1 MTVAADQKCFR
12 SVIWLLPAAYVAH
25 IVEEYVGGFPVWV
38 TQVVGGSFNNIAFAL
53 NNAAFT
59 TILLVLTAWTSRST
73 SRGAAFL
80 LITWASANVFWDGL
94 FHIVTTAVYD
104 RYSPGEITSSVLY
117 VPISLAVA
125 CFALRSRLFT
135 LRVFLAAVAAGGA
148 LFAFVVWYGLFH
160 FAI

>member
-125 CFALRSRLFT
+125 YFALRSRLFT
-135 LRVFLAAVAAGGA
+135 PRVFLAAVTAGGA

-160 FAI
+160 FAT